1 MKKYI
6 LSIAFV
12 LTAWHANAQSK
23 AVSFDVN
30 GLKVIL
36 RPTQKET
43 VSMSMFYRGGV
54 MNAGANRAG
63 LENLTLSALA
73 SAGTTHYSVNDY
85 KELADEFGIDIAGA
99 GSTDYGRVN
108 MSCIDTY
115 FEQGWKLFSDAIT
128 NPAFDATE
136 FQSVKDKTI
145 SAIYQL
151 RSDPE
156 TRIDQMAMETLFK
169 GSAYSADPMGT
180 AERLATFTPDSAKAY
195 YKNVLLNKNKM
206 FLVVAG
212 NITREALEKK
222 IKQAFAGLP
231 AKPWSAPVYT
241 APVLSA
247 ETVRIEGRNIATN
260 YISCIMNAPKMS
272 SPDFPAFTVVVNVLS
287 GNLHNELRNK
297 LGLSYAPGASIEV
310 QQIPYMSMFVSTTQP
325 KKAYDAML
333 DVYSNIRAGQ
343 YGQRILD
350 LIKRDHRS
358 SYYRQQ
364 ESSGAIVKSLGEAEV
379 LGSFT
384 LEEEMIEKFNN
395 VTLEQMNAVFAKY
408 VTGAI
413 WLYLGDETT
422 GKATFQSK

>member
-1 MKKYI
+1 MRKYI
-6 LSIAFV
+6 LMIAIFFGTYS
-12 LTAWHANAQSK
+12 LNAQTK

-43 VSMSMFYRGGV
+43 VSMSMFFRGGV
-54 MNAGANRAG
+54 MNGTPNQAG

-115 FEQGWKLFSDAIT
+115 FNQGWKLFSDAIL
-128 NPAFDATE
+128 NPTFDAAE
-136 FQSVKDKTI
+136 FQTVKDKTI

-156 TRIDQMAMETLFK
+156 TRIDQMAMENLFK
-169 GSAYSADPMGT
+169 GSAYAADPMGT
-180 AERLATFTPDSAKAY
+180 PERLAAFTPEIAKAY
-195 YKNVLLNKNKM
+195 YVNVLLNKNKM

-212 NITREALEKK
+212 NFTKESLEKK
-222 IKQAFAGLP
+222 IKEAFGNLP
-231 AKPWSAPVYT
+231 GRTYSPPAYT
-241 APVLSA
+241 APVLSG
-247 ETVRIEGRNIATN
+247 ETVRIENRDIATN
-260 YISCIMNAPKMS
+260 YISCVMNAPKMS
-272 SPDFPAFTVVVNVLS
+272 SPDFPAFMVAVNVLS

-297 LGLSYAPGASIEV
+297 LGLSYAPGATVEV

-325 KKAYDAML
+325 KKAFDAML
-333 DVYSNIRAGQ
+333 EVYSNIRAGQ

-350 LIKRDHRS
+350 LIKRDYRS
-358 SYYRQQ
+358 SYYRHQ
-364 ESSGAIVKSLGEAEV
+364 ESSGAIVKSLGEAEI
-379 LGSFT
+379 LGGYA
-384 LEEEMIEKFNN
+384 LEEQLVDRFNE
-395 VTLEQMNAVFAKY
+395 VTLEQMRTAFGKY
-408 VTGAI
+408 LTGAI
-413 WLYLGDETT
+413 WLYLGDEKL
-422 GKATFQSK
+422 GSAAFQAK